1 MKPLIEPPAF
11 LEAYKYA
18 NPLPPKINLLPIK
31 TPPPAGNK
39 NTGIYFW
46 IILGVLCIVGGKLV
60 IDHLNKKDK
69 TNLS

>member
-11 LEAYKYA
+11 LEAFKHA
-18 NPLPPKINLLPIK
+18 NPITPKINLVPIEI
-31 TPPPAGNK
+31 PLPAGNK

-46 IILGVLCIVGGKLV
+46 IILGVVCIVGGKLV
-60 IDHLNKKDK
+60 IDHLDKKDK